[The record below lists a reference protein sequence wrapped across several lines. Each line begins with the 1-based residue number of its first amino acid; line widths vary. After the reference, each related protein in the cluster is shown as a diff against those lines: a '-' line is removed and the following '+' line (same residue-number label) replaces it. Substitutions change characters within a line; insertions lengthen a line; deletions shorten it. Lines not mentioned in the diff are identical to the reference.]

1 MSRRTGPVC
10 AWVFQRME
18 GPQDHRD
25 RGLLWNKWEASHLS
39 LSAGYFPFVPSTHPQ
54 SDSQPWKVDPS
65 GLCHSVSLSL
75 WFLVVCPIGGTKKK
89 WKVRKGERLGHF
101 FLVAIF
107 LRHRSLAVV

>member
-10 AWVFQRME
+10 VWVFQRME

-25 RGLLWNKWEASHLS
+25 RGLLWNKSP
-39 LSAGYFPFVPSTHPQ
+39 AGYFPFVPSTHPQ

-89 WKVRKGERLGHF
+89 WEVRKGERLGHF
-101 FLVAIF
+101 FPVAIF